1 MTKKLKVHIKQKY
14 KHFFIVLAFA
24 VILSSMVFF
33 VFEKASLTGYIILPT
48 DVKDYQIVI
57 DYLEQTRNYRIF
69 EILVMDP
76 ENIKVERYYLCSTE
90 TMYTKPCL
98 DLEIL
103 QKIDNYNWPQTYYW
117 YVKFSSEQWMEK
129 PLYLEFIIRG
139 NDGVIMQAD
148 IGETPRAF
156 R

>member
-1 MTKKLKVHIKQKY
+1 
-14 KHFFIVLAFA
+14 
-24 VILSSMVFF
+24 
-33 VFEKASLTGYIILPT
+33 
-48 DVKDYQIVI
+48 
-57 DYLEQTRNYRIF
+57 
-69 EILVMDP
+69 MDP